1 MSKPEVGSGTASPAI
16 STTTGRDHPKRR
28 IFPPEYATPLT
39 VGHFPS
45 EAATIVKNSYQ
56 IDYADGA
63 EVGLGGIG
71 VVFGDGSDVVTR
83 D

>member
-1 MSKPEVGSGTASPAI
+1 M

-39 VGHFPS
+39 AGRFPS

-71 VVFGDGSDVVTR
+71 VILRDGFDVVA
-83 D
+83 